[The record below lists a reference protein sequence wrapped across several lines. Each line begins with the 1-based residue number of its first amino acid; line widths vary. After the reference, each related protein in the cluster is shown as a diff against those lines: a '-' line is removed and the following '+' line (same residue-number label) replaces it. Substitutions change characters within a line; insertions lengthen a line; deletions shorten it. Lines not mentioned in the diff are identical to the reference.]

1 MIRPLKGLGIAVLPI
16 AAACV
21 FAGQWLS
28 QAVAQ
33 DSRFWYRE
41 NWPLAAALG
50 VAGVACLAL
59 DNLLRRATVYAAS
72 KSQIAETAAGY
83 VKHEL
88 FYISL
93 RKWGW
98 LLILA
103 GGAVMMFR
111 GKLW

>member
-16 AAACV
+16 AGACIFV
-21 FAGQWLS
+21 AQWLS
-28 QAVAQ
+28 QAIAQ
-33 DSRFWYRE
+33 DSSYWRRE

-50 VAGVACLAL
+50 VAGAACLVL
-59 DNLLRRATVYAAS
+59 DNLLRRATLYAAS
-72 KSQIAETAAGY
+72 KSQIVETAAGY

-103 GGAVMMFR
+103 GGGVMLFR
-111 GKLW
+111 GKWW